1 MAMFHPLMSGDLAR
15 RLKTS
20 LDELRMQ
27 VLGAQ
32 VLLGFQ
38 FQSLFQDRFQQA
50 GPEVQSAAGLGL
62 VAICLS
68 LAGLIAPPAQHRLVE
83 QGRATLRIL
92 SIANRCA
99 EVSLVLFSLALGSD
113 IFVAASLQGS
123 SHPLI
128 FACGAIL
135 LSMSLWFGA
144 AAFKRPADQLRG
156 NRNGAASEEVD
167 MHTKIEQMLTEARV
181 ILPGAQAMLGFQL
194 IVTLSTKFYEM
205 AAGIKTLHFV
215 ALGALILSVVLL
227 ITPAAVHRL
236 RFAGSDDPRFYRI
249 GSWLI
254 TAALVPLAGGIALDL
269 SVAAWR
275 LFANGGAAAWAGLG
289 GFAVL
294 MGLWYVWPLALRRSD
309 RRLTAD

>member
-1 MAMFHPLMSGDLAR
+1 MSGGLAG

-38 FQSLFQDRFQQA
+38 FQSLFQDRFQRA
-50 GPEVQSAAGLGL
+50 GPEVRTAAALGL

-83 QGRATLRIL
+83 QGQATFRIFR
-92 SIANRCA
+92 IANRCA
-99 EVSLVLFSLALGSD
+99 EGSLVLLSIALGSD
-113 IFVAASLQGS
+113 IFVAASLQGN
-123 SHPLI
+123 SHPLA
-128 FACGAIL
+128 FAGGTVL
-135 LSMSLWFGA
+135 LSMILWFGA
-144 AAFKRPADQLRG
+144 AAFKHPADQRASTM
-156 NRNGAASEEVD
+156 NEAAGEEVD

-194 IVTLSTKFYEM
+194 IVTMTNAFNDMSV
-205 AAGIKTLHFV
+205 GSKTLHFA

-236 RFAGSDDPRFYRI
+236 RFDGSDDPRFHRI

-254 TAALVPLAGGIALDL
+254 TAALTPLAIGISLDL
-269 SVAAWR
+269 TVAALR
-275 LFANGGAAAWAGLG
+275 LSDNRFEAVWAGIG
-289 GFAVL
+289 SFATLV
-294 MGLWYVWPLALRRSD
+294 GLWYVWPLALRGTGA
-309 RRLTAD
+309 RRNPR